1 MKKGLL
7 FLLFLFVAK
16 LKSQDFIKEQLQY
29 PRVNEAYNSK
39 YYKIDSLFKKK
50 KIELNKVQV
59 FWRAFKWNK
68 TLELWAYSIDSQNF
82 IHVFTYP
89 ICTTVGELG
98 PKRKEGDLQIPE
110 GVYEIKSFNPASKYY
125 LSLELNYPNE
135 SDKILS
141 KAERLGGDI
150 YIHGKCETIGC
161 LPMND
166 DLIKEIY
173 LISAIAKNNGQLMI
187 PIHIFPT
194 RLTLNNFNKLK
205 LDYFKSNVSL
215 LAFWSNLKQVYD
227 FFEKNKIVPTV
238 SVDPSSGKYV
248 ILN

>member
-1 MKKGLL
+1 MKKCLL
-7 FLLFLFVAK
+7 VFLLL
-16 LKSQDFIKEQLQY
+16 LSINSYCQDFMKDQLQY
-29 PRVNEAYNSK
+29 ARVSDAYK
-39 YYKIDSLFKKK
+39 TKLYKIDSLFKSK
-50 KIELNKVQV
+50 KIDLSKAQI

-68 TLELWAYSIDSQNF
+68 TLELWSYSTDSQKF
-82 IHVFTYP
+82 IHIYTYP
-89 ICTTVGELG
+89 ICITVGELG

-110 GVYEIKSFNPASKYY
+110 GVYEIKSFNPLSKYY

-166 DLIKEIY
+166 ELIKEIY
-173 LISAIAKNNGQLMI
+173 LISVIAKNNGQLMI

-205 LDYFKSNVSL
+205 LDYFKNNVSL
-215 LAFWSNLKQVYD
+215 LSFWSNLKQIYD
-227 FFEKNKIVPTV
+227 FFENKKIVPTV
-238 SVDPSSGKYV
+238 SVEPTSGKYI

>member
-1 MKKGLL
+1 MKRNFLILL
-7 FLLFLFVAK
+7 FIFSIK
-16 LKSQDFIKEQLQY
+16 SYSQDFIKDQLQY
-29 PRVNEAYNSK
+29 ARVSDAYNSK
-39 YYKIDSLFKKK
+39 FFRIDSMFKSKKIDLS
-50 KIELNKVQV
+50 KVQV

-68 TLELWAYSIDSQNF
+68 TLELWAYSIDSQKF
-82 IHVFTYP
+82 IYIYTYQ

-141 KAERLGGDI
+141 KADRLGGDI

-227 FFEKNKIVPTV
+227 FFEINKIVPTV
-238 SVDPSSGKYV
+238 TVDPTTGKYV

>member
-1 MKKGLL
+1 MKKN
-7 FLLFLFVAK
+7 LFLFFIIFFIK
-16 LKSQDFIKEQLQY
+16 SYSQDFIKDQMQY
-29 PRVNEAYNSK
+29 SRVSDAYNTK
-39 YYKIDSLFKKK
+39 YLKIDSLFKSK
-50 KIELNKVQV
+50 KIDISKVQV

-68 TLELWAYSIDSQNF
+68 TLELWAYSFDSQKF
-82 IHVFTYP
+82 IHIYTYP

-135 SDKILS
+135 SDRILS
-141 KAERLGGDI
+141 KSNKLGGDI

-161 LPMND
+161 IPMTD
-166 DLIKEIY
+166 ELIKEIY
-173 LISAIAKNNGQLMI
+173 LISAIAKSNGQLMI
-187 PIHIFPT
+187 PVHIFPT

-205 LDYFKSNVSL
+205 LDYFKNNVSL
-215 LAFWSNLKQVYD
+215 LAFWSNMKQIYD
-227 FFEKNKIVPTV
+227 FFEKKKIVPTV
-238 SVDPSSGKYV
+238 SVDPLTGKYI